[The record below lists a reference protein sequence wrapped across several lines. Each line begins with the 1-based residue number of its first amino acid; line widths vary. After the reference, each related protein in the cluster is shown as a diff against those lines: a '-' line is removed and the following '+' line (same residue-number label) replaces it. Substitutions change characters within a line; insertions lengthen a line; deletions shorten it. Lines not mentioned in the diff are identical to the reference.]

1 MANLSELKSQI
12 ANTQDTNKITKAME
26 MVATSKFKKLSKR
39 VLCMQ
44 DYIRDTYKLFV
55 DIIANTSQSQY
66 MCKEGFEPGK
76 TLWILVGSN
85 LGLCGGYNSN
95 AIKLAK
101 KHIKDDDDFVVVGN
115 KMRNF
120 CRAENL
126 NIVNEFLSVD
136 EKFTIQD
143 VTDGLTTDLISAY
156 NNGSI
161 QSIKILYTKFIN
173 NVTFEETVLDILPI
187 VKLKKPADRVAE
199 VIFEPSASEILKGSI
214 SFYLSTIIFGSIMES
229 QLSENASRRQ
239 AMDNA
244 SKNGKDLVDELKS
257 QFNRKRQENI
267 TQEITEIVAGST
279 AQQ

>member
-1 MANLSELKSQI
+1 MANLSELKNQI
-12 ANTQDTNKITKAME
+12 ARTQDTNKITKAME
-26 MVATSKFKKLSKR
+26 MVATSKFKKLSSK
-39 VLCMQ
+39 VLGMQ
-44 DYIRDTYKLFV
+44 DYMRDTYKLFV
-55 DIIANTSQSQY
+55 DIIANTSDSQY
-66 MCKEGFEPGK
+66 MCNSDFVPKK

-101 KHIKDDDDFVVVGN
+101 KHISKTDDYVIVGN

-120 CRAENL
+120 CKAENL
-126 NIVNEFLSVD
+126 NVVNQFLSVD
-136 EKFTIQD
+136 ENFTIQD
-143 VTDGLTTDLISAY
+143 VTAELTADMIAAY
-156 NNGSI
+156 NSGSI

-187 VKLKKPADRVAE
+187 VKKENLTNRNE
-199 VIFEPSASEILKGSI
+199 FLFEPSASEILKSSI
-214 SFYLSTIIFGSIMES
+214 NFYLSTIVFGSIMES
-229 QLSENASRRQ
+229 HLSEQASRRQ

-267 TQEITEIVAGST
+267 TQEITEIVAGAS
-279 AQQ
+279 AQ

>member
-26 MVATSKFKKLSKR
+26 MVATSKFKKLSNR
-39 VLCMQ
+39 VLSMQ

-66 MCKEGFEPGK
+66 MCDEGFKPGK

-101 KHIKDDDDFVVVGN
+101 KHINKNDDFVVVGN

-143 VTDGLTTDLISAY
+143 VTDGLTADLISAY
-156 NNGSI
+156 NNETI
-161 QSIKILYTKFIN
+161 QSIKIIYTKFIN

-187 VKLKKPADRVAE
+187 VKLKKPSSNSE
-199 VIFEPSASEILKGSI
+199 VIFEPSASEILKSSI

-229 QLSENASRRQ
+229 QLSEQASRRQ

-244 SKNGKDLVDELKS
+244 SKNGKDLVEELKS